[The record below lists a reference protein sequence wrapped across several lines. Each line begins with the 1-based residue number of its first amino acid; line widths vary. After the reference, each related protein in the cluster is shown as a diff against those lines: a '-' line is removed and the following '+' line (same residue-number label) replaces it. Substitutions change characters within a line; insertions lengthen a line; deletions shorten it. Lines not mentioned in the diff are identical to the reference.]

1 VENVSTIQENKA
13 LVTRLSDEIWNQGN
27 VELCYEL
34 FPENYVAHQPA
45 FGDPEPH
52 GPQDVVDFV
61 RLFRGGF
68 PDIHIEILDIFGAG
82 DQVAWRLSWSGTH
95 TGDYLGM
102 PPTGRKIDV
111 AVIGVNRIVDGKI
124 VEAWGVVDHL
134 GALQQL
140 GVMPATLGAPA
151 VPVGGNGDGAPA

>member
-1 VENVSTIQENKA
+1 MERNAKEVETVSSIEENKA
-13 LVTRLSDEIWNQGN
+13 LVTRLSEEIWNQGN
-27 VELCYEL
+27 VELSYEL

-61 RLFRGGF
+61 RLFRAGF

-134 GALQQL
+134 VEIVIVWCMECLFG
-140 GVMPATLGAPA
+140 
-151 VPVGGNGDGAPA
+151 